1 MKLGDKLKQLRLAKQ
16 LTQRQVT
23 AELNVAPSIYNRFE
37 RNERKIKKE
46 MIPQLSNILDIS
58 IEELN
63 TFWVA
68 DQVCKLLECE
78 QNPNAVLSIVK
89 EDLA

>member
-1 MKLGDKLKQLRLAKQ
+1 
-16 LTQRQVT
+16 
-23 AELNVAPSIYNRFE
+23 
-37 RNERKIKKE
+37 